1 MEYYFY
7 IMVIYATEI
16 TSDKITSDN
25 PLHQRLYRA
34 YVEALPFVTIISFQV
49 IEHIKD
55 DVLFIKEI
63 YRLLRSGGKALVTTP
78 NILMTLTRNPWHI
91 REYTSESLLKIAL
104 KSFNHVEIR
113 GITGNDKVMSYYD
126 DNKKSVQKFKK
137 LDIFNLE
144 KMLPAGLYKIPYEI
158 LNRLNRNKLKNQNNA
173 LVSSI
178 SVDDY
183 FLQKDDSNNL
193 DLFLILKK

>member
-1 MEYYFY
+1 MFLSGDITIPMYNKVPEL
-7 IMVIYATEI
+7 AEI
-16 TSDKITSDN
+16 NHI
-25 PLHQRLYRA
+25 
-34 YVEALPFVTIISFQV
+34 
-49 IEHIKD
+49 IKD

-63 YRLLRSGGKALVTTP
+63 YRLLRPGAKAFITTP

-104 KSFNHVEIR
+104 KSFDNVEIR

-126 DNKKSVQKFKK
+126 DNKKSVKKFKK

-144 KMLPAGLYKIPYEI
+144 KILPSGLYKIPYEI

>member
-1 MEYYFY
+1 
-7 IMVIYATEI
+7 
-16 TSDKITSDN
+16 
-25 PLHQRLYRA
+25 
-34 YVEALPFVTIISFQV
+34 
-49 IEHIKD
+49 
-55 DVLFIKEI
+55 
-63 YRLLRSGGKALVTTP
+63 
-78 NILMTLTRNPWHI
+78 MTLTRNPWHI
-91 REYTSESLLKIAL
+91 REYTSESLMKIAL
-104 KSFNHVEIR
+104 KSFDNVEMR

-144 KMLPAGLYKIPYEI
+144 KMLPSGLYKIPYEI
-158 LNRLNRNKLKNQNNA
+158 LNRLNRNKLKNQNNS